1 MIGDGNRKRNLW
13 ALAIAIGICVAA
25 MLLDGAGVAID
36 PALSGLL
43 LIVAAVLMVVYVVSN
58 YTGGRKE

>member
-1 MIGDGNRKRNLW
+1 MIGDGKRKRNLW

-36 PALSGLL
+36 PALSGFL
-43 LIVAAVLMVVYVVSN
+43 LIAAATLMIVYVISN
-58 YTGGRKE
+58 YTGSRKD

>member
-43 LIVAAVLMVVYVVSN
+43 LIVAAVLMIVYVVSN
-58 YTGGRKE
+58 YTGGRKY